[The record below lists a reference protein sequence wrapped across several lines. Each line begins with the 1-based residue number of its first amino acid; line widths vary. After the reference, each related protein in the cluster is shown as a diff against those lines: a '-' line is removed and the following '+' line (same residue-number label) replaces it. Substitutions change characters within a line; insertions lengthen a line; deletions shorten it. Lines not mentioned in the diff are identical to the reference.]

1 MLFNLLGITILA
13 LGLLALL
20 TGLAI
25 AVKWKQEAEY
35 QFRVL
40 LGSLL
45 GAMVLLLSLLFI
57 LWR

>member
-1 MLFNLLGITILA
+1 MLFNLLGITIFTI
-13 LGLLALL
+13 GLLALL

-25 AVKWKQEAEY
+25 AVKWKQESEF

-45 GAMVLLLSLLFI
+45 GAMVLLLSLLYI